1 MSEPT
6 IDELIKAFDALVE
19 MAEGELGKG
28 PPEEDRNYN
37 AIRAILE
44 QHEAV
49 RTKLMLLETAAKFQE
64 CEAIRAFVER
74 VKHRRKILIRN
85 SHSPAEAEAAFENA
99 FRDELAAMEAE
110 VKE

>member
-1 MSEPT
+1 
-6 IDELIKAFDALVE
+6 

-64 CEAIRAFVER
+64 CEAIRAFVKR
-74 VKHRRKILIRN
+74 VEKRAKVVASTQGLGFLN
-85 SHSPAEAEAAFENA
+85 PAGYFYEQLYK
-99 FRDELAAMEAE
+99 ELAAMEKEAE
-110 VKE
+110 